1 MKLTD
6 KNDYIKLFEKAA
18 QKSRECFDESGSYR
32 GLDFEY
38 DFGADKAE
46 RMKGFSLPLWGFAPY
61 FALHGEDKRREYYAE
76 KIKNGTNPFC
86 PDYWGEIA
94 GSEEKLF
101 SMAAVAFVLLED
113 GGFLD
118 SFGEREKK
126 NLSDWLAAVNAC
138 RLTELRH
145 ILCRLIVNIGLKNA
159 GMPYSDNAIEE
170 AATALAEEYAGD
182 GIYFDAKSGSCDT
195 AYCASVHFYALIYAR
210 YIEKAYPERSE
221 RIKNRAKEF
230 ARLLA
235 AATDGG
241 GHSAVYGRATGK
253 RGYELG
259 FWAAL
264 LYADA
269 SPFDMGEIKGIIN
282 REIKMWTAL
291 PICGSAAAGF
301 GYPNGKFAAETAYDC
316 FDAFTF
322 FVLTALPEEHA
333 FFAAD
338 EEEYVQ
344 REAVLAAEKANM
356 IITSSRSNSVV
367 YPGGA
372 TVYAEPERYTKFA
385 YSSKFGYCMPAS
397 QRSLEMQAP
406 DSMLCFEVNGFIC
419 VNCGTKSAKIL
430 SDKRI
435 VTVWSPCDGI
445 EVETVIT
452 PFENSHKREHTIRA
466 AFSCRAYDC
475 GYAVDVFGKTAA
487 IEKGTASSEVMTISG
502 GCRIYSEYGE
512 GTVIDAVK
520 NANTLSPEV
529 KIPALEY
536 NIPIG
541 ESKITS
547 VVYEL

>member
-6 KNDYIKLFEKAA
+6 RNDYIKLFEKAA
-18 QKSRECFDESGSYR
+18 LKAGECFDESGRYR
-32 GLDFEY
+32 GLGFEY
-38 DFGADKAE
+38 DFGADRAE

-61 FALHGEDKRREYYAE
+61 FAGHREDKRREYYAE
-76 KIKNGTNPFC
+76 EIKNGTNPFC

-94 GSEEKLF
+94 GCEEKVF
-101 SMAAVAFVLLED
+101 SMAALAFVLLED
-113 GGFLD
+113 GEFFG
-118 SFGEREKK
+118 SFGEREKR
-126 NLSDWLAAVNAC
+126 NLADWLAAVNDC
-138 RLTELRH
+138 RLTDLRH

-159 GMPYSDNAIEE
+159 DMQYSDNAIEE
-170 AATALAEEYAGD
+170 AAAALAEGYAGD
-182 GIYFDAKSGSCDT
+182 GMYFDAKSGSYDF
-195 AYCASVHFYALIYAR
+195 AYCASVHFFALIYAK

-235 AATDGG
+235 AATDGDG
-241 GHSAVYGRATGK
+241 SGTVYGRETGK
-253 RGYELG
+253 RGYGLG

-269 SPFDMGEIKGIIN
+269 SPFEPGELKGIIN
-282 REIKMWTAL
+282 REIRMWTAL
-291 PICGSAAAGF
+291 PVRGSAAGF
-301 GYPNGKFAAETAYDC
+301 KYPNAKFAPETAYDG
-316 FDAFTF
+316 FEVFTF
-322 FVLTALPEEHA
+322 FVLTALPEQHA
-333 FFAAD
+333 FFAA
-338 EEEYVQ
+338 EEAEYVQ
-344 REAVLAAEKANM
+344 REAVLTAENANM
-356 IITSSRSNSVV
+356 IITSSKSNSVV
-367 YPGGA
+367 YPGGI
-372 TVYAEPERYTKFA
+372 TSYAEPERYSKFA
-385 YSSKFGYCMPAS
+385 YSSKFGYCLPVS

-406 DSMLCFEVNGFIC
+406 DSMLCFEVNGFVC
-419 VNCGTKSAKIL
+419 VNCGTKSVEIL
-430 SDKRI
+430 PDKRI
-435 VTVWSPCDGI
+435 LTVWSPCEGI

-487 IEKGTASSEVMTISG
+487 IEKGTASSEVMTIAG

-512 GTVIDAVK
+512 GTVIDAAK
-520 NANTLSPEV
+520 NTNTVSPEV